1 MIVSFDLCPSD
12 DKYKAFLRL
21 NASNKLQWCPF
32 SNVNAPRFDQI
43 SYNFAFQTVL
53 EVFVFWELGQNF
65 VSFCE
70 KEEKLIFAIKMKSES
85 SL

>member
-1 MIVSFDLCPSD
+1 MRLSV
-12 DKYKAFLRL
+12 RL
-21 NASNKLQWCPF
+21 NASNKIQWCPF

-43 SYNFAFQTVL
+43 SYNFAFRTVF

-70 KEEKLIFAIKMKSES
+70 NKETLIFARKMKSES